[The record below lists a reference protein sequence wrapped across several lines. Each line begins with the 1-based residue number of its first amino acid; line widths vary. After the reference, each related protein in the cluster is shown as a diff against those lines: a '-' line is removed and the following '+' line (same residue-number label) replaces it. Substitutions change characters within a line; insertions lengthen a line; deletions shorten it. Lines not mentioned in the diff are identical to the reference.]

1 MASWRYSAINR
12 TGQPVSGI
20 VEATDEK
27 SILAKLRKDGAL
39 VLSIFPE
46 RGGLLGALASA
57 LTGAATGGGAE
68 TLSGQDVT
76 NLTRELTT
84 MLAAGQDMDRALRF
98 LVETAPSKRVSRVL
112 GVIRDEVRDG
122 ASLATALGRRPRSF
136 SRLYVGLVKAGE
148 AGGSLAQTL
157 ERLADLME
165 RERSLAATV
174 QSALIYPI
182 LLTVAAIGAVTLLLT
197 QVLPQFVPLFEQN
210 GAALPASTQF
220 LIASGDAVSRYGI
233 AALVGLIVLV
243 VVGRTAL
250 REPGVRLGFDGM
262 KLRIPIIGGLAR
274 EIMAARFARTLGS
287 LLQNRVSL
295 IPALGIVRDVLGNE
309 AGVRA
314 VDQATS
320 SASGGAGLSGSLGA
334 SGLFPLRLVHLL
346 RLGEETAQLGPMA
359 LRAADIHEET
369 VRIST
374 QRLVALL
381 TPAITIAMG
390 AVIAGIVSSLLL
402 AMLSLNDLAQ

>member
-1 MASWRYSAINR
+1 MSGWRYTAIDR
-12 TGQPVSGI
+12 AGQPIGGTI
-20 VEATDEK
+20 EAADE
-27 SILAKLRKDGAL
+27 AGAL
-39 VLSIFPE
+39 ARLRRDGVLPLSVTPV
-46 RGGLLGALASA
+46 RGGIPGALASA
-57 LTGAATGGGAE
+57 MTGSAGGGD
-68 TLSGQDVT
+68 TLSRQDVT

-84 MLAAGQDMDRALRF
+84 MLAAGQDLDRALRF
-98 LVETAPSKRVSRVL
+98 LVETAPNKRVARVL
-112 GVIRDEVRDG
+112 GSVRDEVRDG
-122 ASLATALGRRPRSF
+122 SSLAKALGRRPRTF

-165 RERSLAATV
+165 RERRLAATV
-174 QSALIYPI
+174 QSALIYPA
-182 LLTVAAIGAVTLLLT
+182 LLTLAAIGAVTLLLT

-210 GAALPASTQF
+210 GAALPASTRF
-220 LIASGDAVSRYGI
+220 LIAAGDAVSRYGLW
-233 AALVGLIVLV
+233 ALVGVLTLV
-243 VVGRTAL
+243 VVARAAL
-250 REPGVRLGFDGM
+250 REPGVRLAFDRL

-295 IPALGIVRDVLGNE
+295 IPALGIVRDVLCNE

-314 VDQATS
+314 VDNATT

-334 SGLFPLRLVHLL
+334 SGLFPVRLVHLL
-346 RLGEETAQLGPMA
+346 RLGEETAQLGAMA
-359 LRAADIHEET
+359 LRAAEIHEES

-381 TPAITIAMG
+381 TPTITIAMG

>member
-1 MASWRYSAINR
+1 MADWRYAGIDR
-12 TGQPVSGI
+12 AGQPVSGTMDAPD
-20 VEATDEK
+20 EATV
-27 SILAKLRKDGAL
+27 LARLRRDGAL
-39 VLSIFPE
+39 PLSVTQA
-46 RGGLLGALASA
+46 RGGMFGAVANALAGTA
-57 LTGAATGGGAE
+57 GGGE
-68 TLSGQDVT
+68 NLSRQDVT

-84 MLAAGQDMDRALRF
+84 MLAAGQDLDRALRF
-98 LVETAPSKRVSRVL
+98 LVETAPNRRVARVL
-112 GVIRDEVRDG
+112 TAIRDEVRDG
-122 ASLATALGRRPRSF
+122 SALAVALARRPGSF

-148 AGGSLAQTL
+148 AGGSLAATL

-165 RERSLAATV
+165 RERSLAATI
-174 QSALIYPI
+174 QSALIYPA
-182 LLTVAAIGAVTLLLT
+182 LLTLAAIGAVVLLLT
-197 QVLPQFVPLFEQN
+197 QVLPQFVPLFEEN
-210 GAALPASTQF
+210 GAALPSSTQF
-220 LIASGDAVSRYGI
+220 LIAAGDAVSHYGLAVLLALVALVVI
-233 AALVGLIVLV
+233 ARAAL
-243 VVGRTAL
+243 RD
-250 REPGVRLGFDGM
+250 PGVRLGFDRF

-274 EIMAARFARTLGS
+274 EVMAARLARTLGS

-295 IPALGIVRDVLGNE
+295 IPALGIVREVLGNE

-314 VDQATS
+314 VDNATT

-334 SGLFPLRLVHLL
+334 SGLFPARLVHLL

-359 LRAADIHEET
+359 LRAAAIHEES

-390 AVIAGIVSSLLL
+390 AVIAGIVSSLML